1 MRYPP
6 RPSPPSAEPL
16 RPQIWSSCALR
27 RPRPAQSACQLES
40 VSVSFIAAR
49 PFSSSRVASNH
60 HLRIAQTTR
69 IESSRRACRFRA
81 SQCRCRRRRRVVEMS
96 RSLSSNGVG
105 GRAPSSSR
113 PMPATAAPLFRFA
126 VPETRPHTR
135 AQQTSLATQLR
146 LCRVSLAAGCRGRL
160 LRHVRHSLLALSG
173 QVNHSNLRFF
183 INHRHGRYFEGSRLS
198 IQVGVPSV
206 LTAPTTQC

>member
-113 PMPATAAPLFRFA
+113 PMPAGRAAVSIRCARDPPSHPRSTNLSRHAATPLSSFA
-126 VPETRPHTR
+126 RSGMPRTLTTTC
-135 AQQTSLATQLR
+135 TSLFTCL
-146 LCRVSLAAGCRGRL
+146 
-160 LRHVRHSLLALSG
+160 
-173 QVNHSNLRFF
+173 
-183 INHRHGRYFEGSRLS
+183 IW
-198 IQVGVPSV
+198 PS
-206 LTAPTTQC
+206 QSF